1 LRTCKKCLQDKEI
14 TAFKKHTHGYRHV
27 CKKCQYN
34 AEMSNPLLHQKRL
47 DRNIKYRHSEQGKL
61 STKKYSQSIEGK
73 TSRSEAVKK
82 YEATDKGYL
91 NKYNTVAKRRA
102 ARIQRIPK
110 WLTKDDLW
118 LIKEA
123 YELAALRTKIFGF
136 KWHVDHIIPLQGK
149 TVSGLHMIENL
160 QVIPEKHN
168 LSKHNKFEV
177 SL

>member
-1 LRTCKKCLQDKEI
+1 MNDHI
-14 TAFKKHTHGYRHV
+14 
-27 CKKCQYN
+27 
-34 AEMSNPLLHQKRL
+34 LHQKRL
-47 DRNIKYRHSEQGKL
+47 DRNKRYRHSTQGKL
-61 STKKYSQSIEGK
+61 AAKKYAQSVEGK

-91 NKYNTVAKRRA
+91 NKYNTVARRRA

-123 YELAALRTKIFGF
+123 YELAALRTKMFGF